1 MQRVGVAACL
11 CCSSAPHAGRA
22 ARTAICGVY
31 GLCVAPLPSS
41 AGNPLGTVWSTGY
54 RKCSTMGMESEQS
67 VYEHIV
73 GGEEGSVLSG
83 DASRAERSRYS
94 TQNVAGRGEHE

>member
-1 MQRVGVAACL
+1 
-11 CCSSAPHAGRA
+11 
-22 ARTAICGVY
+22 
-31 GLCVAPLPSS
+31 
-41 AGNPLGTVWSTGY
+41 
-54 RKCSTMGMESEQS
+54 MGMESEQS